1 MKLIAQCGL
10 ILAVTGGFT
19 SIASSEES
27 TALHAPPV
35 AEKPGF
41 FSSMTSSNEWH
52 AWHRR
57 WSSNVVNTAEYIDN
71 FFADPKLDRESN
83 GSRIK
88 LSLGMELKDG
98 EGFKF
103 RTRASARLS
112 LPGTSKRLKLIFE
125 DENESEEAGA
135 ASAALQNMRETSQDA
150 GLRYNIRQKRRYSI
164 DLDGGYRTSSDQF
177 FGRIR
182 GKRDF
187 ILNDALKLRLTQS
200 ASYYTEDE
208 WISKTEFDI
217 NLQLPGDFLF
227 RSESDLEWAED
238 IEGVRPV
245 QTFVLFKPLSK
256 RRAIRYEIGGD
267 WPESPGSTETRYF
280 TSFTYRS
287 QIHSDWIYMEI
298 EPGLEFPQIDDYE
311 AKSFLLFKFDF
322 VFGKLD

>member
-1 MKLIAQCGL
+1 MIVCAF
-10 ILAVTGGFT
+10 AAT
-19 SIASSEES
+19 ASGNG
-27 TALHAPPV
+27 TDPAPGP
-35 AEKPGF
+35 AEDQPGF
-41 FSSMTSSNEWH
+41 LASLTSSSDWH

-57 WSSNVVNTAEYIDN
+57 WSSNVINTAEYIDN

-88 LSLGMELKDG
+88 ISLGMEVKDG
-98 EGFKF
+98 EGFSF
-103 RTRASARLS
+103 ITRANARLS

-135 ASAALQNMRETSQDA
+135 AATALQSMRETSQDA
-150 GLRYNIRQKRRYSI
+150 GVRYKIREKKRYSI

-177 FGRIR
+177 FGRLR

-187 ILNDALKLRLTQS
+187 LQTGDLKLRLTQS
-200 ASYYTEDE
+200 ASYYTVDE
-208 WISKTEFDI
+208 WISKTEFDL
-217 NLQLPGDFLF
+217 NYQLRNAYLF

-238 IEGVRPV
+238 IDGVRPS

-267 WPESPGSTETRYF
+267 WPESPGPSETTYF
-280 TSFTYRS
+280 TSFTYRTL
-287 QIHSDWIYMEI
+287 IHSDWIYMEI
-298 EPGLEFPQIDDYE
+298 EPGVEFPQIHDYDP
-311 AKSFLLFKFDF
+311 KSFLLFKFDF